1 MYVEDFRIAIGL
13 ELKPNAVENLKEQIT
28 SIQTNPI
35 KLTFDTKGVQKITRS
50 IRDETEKIQLAYK
63 ELLSVIQNIGSLKV
77 KIAGLDSKKDTSQ
90 IATLTTQLEKLQQR
104 HDNLRASFNQKFDV
118 GQLVGLNE
126 AWQKVSNKVDE
137 VNSKMAGKSKQQQLK
152 IDTQQ
157 IQTEYNKLLEI
168 ANRVNNIRITLAGLD
183 STKDSQR
190 IIELSSQ
197 LNQLNT
203 DYNRLYD
210 VTHKRFTTDQIDNLN
225 RVFDITNNKIAD
237 VNAHM
242 ADTTAIK
249 QTTSAY
255 KELLSI
261 SNQLS
266 KLEPKTVTLS
276 GKVNKNELAEVT
288 AQVERLRN
296 TYQQLL
302 VEFNGRLS
310 PEQMAT
316 LSAET
321 YKANDALNIL
331 KAKMNDIQAEA
342 SEGILL
348 KLDDNNVNSYTNEI
362 RNLETEYSKLKTS
375 NSTASESINKVKVA
389 LEGIKSARASGDTN
403 ALIEANDR
411 YTIALKNA
419 NEQIKA
425 NAKSQK
431 ELYEAQNLASS
442 KAALSTRMDA
452 WLRDNSAAAGQFGS
466 QIRQL
471 QAELQT
477 CDKQRLGGIRSE
489 FEALTNQARM
499 AGKATLSLTD
509 KLKKQFSSLS
519 VYFSASMMITRAI
532 TAIRS
537 MYNNVVEVNTAM
549 TELYRVTDL
558 TAQKYDEMYD
568 RMTSSAKEYGVV
580 LSDIINSTAS
590 WVRLGFS
597 PDESMRLA
605 EITSMYQHVTDLDEA
620 TAVENLVTA
629 YKGFQDQLLE
639 LYDGDSTAAV
649 EYIAD
654 VFDKLGNEY
663 ALAAD
668 DVGEAL
674 TRSASALSLAGNTI
688 QETAG

>member
-1 MYVEDFRIAIGL
+1 MEDFRIAVGL
-13 ELKPNAVENLKEQIT
+13 ELKSDAVENLKKQIT

-35 KLTFDTKGVQKITRS
+35 KLTFDTKGVQSQVNIINQQIQNVGNTKVNSNNTGIQKITRS

-137 VNSKMAGKSKQQQLK
+137 VNSKMAGKSAKTVN
-152 IDTQQ
+152 DTQ
-157 IQTEYNKLLEI
+157 
-168 ANRVNNIRITLAGLD
+168 
-183 STKDSQR
+183 
-190 IIELSSQ
+190 
-197 LNQLNT
+197 
-203 DYNRLYD
+203 
-210 VTHKRFTTDQIDNLN
+210 
-225 RVFDITNNKIAD
+225 
-237 VNAHM
+237 
-242 ADTTAIK
+242 IK
-249 QTTSAY
+249 QVTSAY
-255 KELLSI
+255 KELVSI

-331 KAKMNDIQAEA
+331 KAKMNDIQVEA

-362 RNLETEYSKLKTS
+362 KNLETEYSKLKTS
-375 NSTASESINKVKVA
+375 NSTVSESINKVKVA

-431 ELYEAQNLASS
+431 ELYEAQNLASA
-442 KAALSTRMDA
+442 KTALSTRMDA
-452 WLRDNSAAAGQFGS
+452 WLKNNSAAAGQFGS

-489 FEALTNQARM
+489 FEALTNQARI

-532 TAIRS
+532 SAIRS

-568 RMTSSAKEYGVV
+568 KMTSSAKEYGVV
-580 LSDIINSTAS
+580 LSDLINSTAS

-597 PDESMRLA
+597 EDESMRLA
-605 EITSMYQHVTDLDEA
+605 EITAMYQHVTDLDET

-654 VFDKLGNEY
+654 VFDKMGNEY
-663 ALAAD
+663 AVTAD

-674 TRSASALSLAGNTI
+674 TRSASALSFAGATL
-688 QETAG
+688 QETAAMAVGITEITQSPEKAGNYMPEHTVMYGVTN